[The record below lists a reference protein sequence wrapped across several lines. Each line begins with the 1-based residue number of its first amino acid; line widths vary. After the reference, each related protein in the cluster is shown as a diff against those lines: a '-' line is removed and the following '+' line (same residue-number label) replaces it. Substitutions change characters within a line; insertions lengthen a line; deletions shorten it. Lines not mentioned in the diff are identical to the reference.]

1 MHGAFFPVEVE
12 TRLGVGGINSVAGDH
27 FGARELQANFKAVTK
42 KKGILL
48 FLREGTRG
56 SYSLE
61 KYRGPCNLA
70 ESCRVRGR
78 ALCIFKAVTKKKGI
92 LLFLREGNRCSYS
105 LEKCWGP
112 CNLAESCST
121 GCWSVSYSLQLCFFV
136 AMLIDTFEFNYFQQ
150 GLVSL
155 AVCPFHVGHD
165 GGPFCHELLRPHASF
180 PGDQVVTHSE

>member
-1 MHGAFFPVEVE
+1 LLDHTHTDSVTPEAREQLAK
-12 TRLGVGGINSVAGDH
+12 LGVGGINSVAGDH

-61 KYRGPCNLA
+61 KYWGPCNLA

-112 CNLAESCST
+112 CNLAESCRESCST
-121 GCWSVSYSLQLCFFV
+121 RL
-136 AMLIDTFEFNYFQQ
+136 ARLIPPTPMYCTVLYDLDLSITV
-150 GLVSL
+150 L
-155 AVCPFHVGHD
+155 
-165 GGPFCHELLRPHASF
+165 
-180 PGDQVVTHSE
+180 

>member
-1 MHGAFFPVEVE
+1 M
-12 TRLGVGGINSVAGDH
+12 
-27 FGARELQANFKAVTK
+27 QANFKAVTK

-61 KYRGPCNLA
+61 KYWGPCNLA

-112 CNLAESCST
+112 CNLAESCRESCST
-121 GCWSVSYSLQLCFFV
+121 RLARLIPPTPIGDLDYRCIKAKRKTHKKDLWSLSFIVYIV
-136 AMLIDTFEFNYFQQ
+136 
-150 GLVSL
+150 
-155 AVCPFHVGHD
+155 
-165 GGPFCHELLRPHASF
+165 ELLLPENSQW
-180 PGDQVVTHSE
+180 GDVHP

>member
-1 MHGAFFPVEVE
+1 MQRGLRTPNRSKKGEYFDDRIISINRI
-12 TRLGVGGINSVAGDH
+12 RLGVGGINSVAGDH

-61 KYRGPCNLA
+61 KYWGPCNLA

-112 CNLAESCST
+112 CNVAESCRESCST
-121 GCWSVSYSLQLCFFV
+121 RLARLIPPTPNLTMGTPTFSKLKYVESYLR
-136 AMLIDTFEFNYFQQ
+136 FQY
-150 GLVSL
+150 LDIL
-155 AVCPFHVGHD
+155 N
-165 GGPFCHELLRPHASF
+165 
-180 PGDQVVTHSE
+180 